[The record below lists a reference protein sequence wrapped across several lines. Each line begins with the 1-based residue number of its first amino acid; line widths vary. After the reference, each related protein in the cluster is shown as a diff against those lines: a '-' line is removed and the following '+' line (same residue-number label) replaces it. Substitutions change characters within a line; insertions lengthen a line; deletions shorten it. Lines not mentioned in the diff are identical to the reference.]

1 MSAKKKGDEKKLQQ
15 VRMMLD
21 NPYDQDSE
29 ERDKYL
35 AALRERLT
43 GSSHQL
49 EIRYSSSKKDTD
61 LTPHVV
67 VHRKKEDSIVKKAA
81 IDETGVKQSYRVD
94 FADEDLFEVERM
106 VDEIPEFVEVQP
118 QGEEEDES
126 VPQFEEVSE
135 GKGEMDELPKWEPV
149 LEENQKQVPEIE
161 KESDLKKTIKKF
173 EPMKPVEEAEDEKR
187 KPEKS
192 ETEKELEES
201 NKLDEEKGN
210 MEIWDEP
217 ETELSSVK
225 QNGSSVWEP
234 INGMKKKRD
243 LKKRAE
249 IFKIFASCNHI
260 NQETAVL
267 LFDHG
272 IKTVNE
278 LKKTSLETLKD
289 IDGINDEQAEHIFH
303 EVNKDSEKISDAK
316 EVKEEK
322 EVVSE
327 ASKQKPYQYGAYSLY
342 KKEISI
348 GNDKT
353 RIVHFFSKKPPE
365 DSQPSLLPSGY
376 EVKVNRK
383 TGVPFIKKIR

>member
-1 MSAKKKGDEKKLQQ
+1 MSAKKKGDEKKLEQ

-21 NPYDQDSE
+21 NPYNQDSE
-29 ERDKYL
+29 EGDKYL
-35 AALRERLT
+35 AALQKRLT
-43 GSSHQL
+43 GPSHQL

-94 FADEDLFEVERM
+94 FADEDLFEVERL

-118 QGEEEDES
+118 QVEEEDES
-126 VPQFEEVSE
+126 VPQFEEVSKE
-135 GKGEMDELPKWEPV
+135 KGELDELPKWDPV
-149 LEENQKQVPEIE
+149 IEENQKQVSEIE

-173 EPMKPVEEAEDEKR
+173 EPVDTVEETEDEKR

-192 ETEKELEES
+192 ETEKELDES
-201 NKLDEEKGN
+201 KKLDEEKGN

-217 ETELSSVK
+217 ETDLSSK

-234 INGMKKKRD
+234 INGKKKKRD

-267 LFDHG
+267 LFDQG
-272 IKTVNE
+272 IKTVDE
-278 LKKTSLETLKD
+278 LKQTSLETLKD
-289 IDGINDEQAEHIFH
+289 IDGISDEQAEHIFH
-303 EVNKDSEKISDAK
+303 EVNKDSQKISDAQ
-316 EVKEEK
+316 EMKEEK

-365 DSQPSLLPSGY
+365 DSQPSHLPSGY

>member
-1 MSAKKKGDEKKLQQ
+1 MSAKKKGDEKKLEQ

-21 NPYDQDSE
+21 NPYNQDSE
-29 ERDKYL
+29 EGDKYL
-35 AALRERLT
+35 AALQKRLT
-43 GSSHQL
+43 GPSHQL

-67 VHRKKEDSIVKKAA
+67 VHRKKEDSTVKKAA

-94 FADEDLFEVERM
+94 FADEDLFEVERL

-118 QGEEEDES
+118 QVEEEDES
-126 VPQFEEVSE
+126 VPQFEEVSKE
-135 GKGEMDELPKWEPV
+135 KGELDELPKWDPV
-149 LEENQKQVPEIE
+149 IEENQKQVSEIE

-173 EPMKPVEEAEDEKR
+173 EPVDTVEETEDEKR

-192 ETEKELEES
+192 ETEKELDES
-201 NKLDEEKGN
+201 KKLDEEKSN

-217 ETELSSVK
+217 ETELSSK

-234 INGMKKKRD
+234 INGKKKKRD

-267 LFDHG
+267 LFDQG
-272 IKTVNE
+272 IKTVDE
-278 LKKTSLETLKD
+278 LKQTSLETLKD
-289 IDGINDEQAEHIFH
+289 IDGISDEQAEHIFH
-303 EVNKDSEKISDAK
+303 EVNKDSQKISDAQ
-316 EVKEEK
+316 EMKEEK

-365 DSQPSLLPSGY
+365 DSQPSHLPSGY

>member
-1 MSAKKKGDEKKLQQ
+1 MSAKKKGDEKKLEQ

-21 NPYDQDSE
+21 NPYNQDSE
-29 ERDKYL
+29 EGDKYL
-35 AALRERLT
+35 AALQKRLT
-43 GSSHQL
+43 GPSHQL

-67 VHRKKEDSIVKKAA
+67 VHRKKEDSTVKKAA

-94 FADEDLFEVERM
+94 FADEDLFEVERL

-118 QGEEEDES
+118 QVEEEDES
-126 VPQFEEVSE
+126 VPQFEEVSKE
-135 GKGEMDELPKWEPV
+135 KGELDELPKWDPV
-149 LEENQKQVPEIE
+149 IEENQKQVSEIE

-173 EPMKPVEEAEDEKR
+173 EPVDTVEETEDEKR

-192 ETEKELEES
+192 ETEKELDES
-201 NKLDEEKGN
+201 KKLDEEKGN

-217 ETELSSVK
+217 ETDLSSK

-234 INGMKKKRD
+234 INGKKKKRD

-267 LFDHG
+267 LFDQG
-272 IKTVNE
+272 IKTVDE
-278 LKKTSLETLKD
+278 LKQTSLETLKD
-289 IDGINDEQAEHIFH
+289 IGGISDEQAEHIFH
-303 EVNKDSEKISDAK
+303 EVNKDSQKISDAQ
-316 EVKEEK
+316 EMKEEK

-365 DSQPSLLPSGY
+365 DSQPSHLPSGY